1 MSDAVTL
8 VALGSH
14 QIGLQFLQEVA
25 PENAGLML
33 LCFWGCR
40 LHFHLFLLD
49 FLLRLHGFFGHKSD
63 AFVYLLHEL
72 LGGDLFLHLMW
83 HTWR

>member
-25 PENAGLML
+25 PENAGLRL

-72 LGGDLFLHLMW
+72 LRGDLFLHLMW
-83 HTWR
+83 LTWR